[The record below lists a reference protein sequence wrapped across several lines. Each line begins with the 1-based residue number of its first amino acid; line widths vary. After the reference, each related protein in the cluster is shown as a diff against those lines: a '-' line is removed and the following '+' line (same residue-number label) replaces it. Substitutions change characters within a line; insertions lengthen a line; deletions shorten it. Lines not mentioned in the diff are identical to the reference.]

1 MTTPS
6 SHETRQ
12 KAAAMRAAHALASFE
27 EILEVVARNRSNPVA
42 AGRALQQIED
52 LARRAIQVAKSR
64 PPSVDGDGSKAQ

>member
-27 EILEVVARNRSNPVA
+27 EILEVVARKLPEISGGGGMSALATFQA
-42 AGRALQQIED
+42 AY
-52 LARRAIQVAKSR
+52 ARFPATSTR
-64 PPSVDGDGSKAQ
+64 PPPRH